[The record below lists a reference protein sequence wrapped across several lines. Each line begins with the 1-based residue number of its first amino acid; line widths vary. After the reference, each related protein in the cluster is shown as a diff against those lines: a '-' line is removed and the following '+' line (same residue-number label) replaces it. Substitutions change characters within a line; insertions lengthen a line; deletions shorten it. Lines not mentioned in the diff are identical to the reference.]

1 MFCFIHRW
9 KIDHA
14 LDESA
19 EPDTS
24 TQSHLDDCGA
34 CRSYYEEQRELVAQL
49 TRSPVTPKVPA
60 SFHANLMNALR
71 AGEGIKEQSGWR
83 LPVWAPIAA
92 CAVIAMFV
100 LLPLQEK
107 TESLI
112 PSPLAQPVPAAQQL
126 ATLPSIEL
134 PEVKIT
140 TALERVHDTITAPYT
155 QEFENLQKDLKSA
168 GEYLQGLLGMN
179 LASLQ

>member
-1 MFCFIHRW
+1 
-9 KIDHA
+9 
-14 LDESA
+14 
-19 EPDTS
+19 
-24 TQSHLDDCGA
+24 
-34 CRSYYEEQRELVAQL
+34 
-49 TRSPVTPKVPA
+49 
-60 SFHANLMNALR
+60 MNAIR

-107 TESLI
+107 TESLN
-112 PSPLAQPVPAAQQL
+112 PSPLTQPVPAAQQL

-168 GEYLQGLLGMN
+168 GGYLQGLLGMN

>member
-1 MFCFIHRW
+1 MRW
-9 KIDHA
+9 TKA
-14 LDESA
+14 RNRTRARNPTWTTVTRVTL
-19 EPDTS
+19 T
-24 TQSHLDDCGA
+24 
-34 CRSYYEEQRELVAQL
+34 YYEEQRELVVQLKQSSVMPKAQAYL
-49 TRSPVTPKVPA
+49 
-60 SFHANLMNALR
+60 HANLMNAIR

-107 TESLI
+107 TD
-112 PSPLAQPVPAAQQL
+112 PQNPGPLTQPGPVAQQPV
-126 ATLPSIEL
+126 TLPSIEL

-140 TALERVHDTITAPYT
+140 TALEQVRNTITAPYT

-168 GEYLQGLLGMN
+168 GKYLQGLLGMN